1 MIKPA
6 ELKVGEMYLIR
17 DDKFRRDGVTPF
29 LPGLVVE
36 VIRGKKNPKRVT
48 GFQYL
53 DQEGELNWLALPA
66 YACCSMER
74 RVNWIKELG

>member
-6 ELKVGEMYLIR
+6 ELKVGEMYLIKY
-17 DDKFRRDGVTPF
+17 DKFRRDGVTPF

-36 VIRGKKNPKRVT
+36 VIRSKGRVT

-53 DQEGELNWLALPA
+53 DQEGELNWLAIPA
-66 YACCSMER
+66 YISVER
-74 RVNWIKELG
+74 RVNWIRELG

>member
-1 MIKPA
+1 MFKPA
-6 ELKVGEMYLIR
+6 ELKVGEVYLFR

-36 VIRGKKNPKRVT
+36 VIRSNKGGVT

-53 DQEGELNWLALPA
+53 DQEGELNWRAIPS
-66 YACCSMER
+66 YISVER
-74 RVNWIKELG
+74 RVNWIRELG

>member
-1 MIKPA
+1 MFKPA
-6 ELKVGEMYLIR
+6 ELKVGEVYLFR

-36 VIRGKKNPKRVT
+36 VIRSNKGRAT

-53 DQEGELNWLALPA
+53 DQEGELNWLAIPA
-66 YACCSMER
+66 YLSVER
-74 RVNWIKELG
+74 RVNWIRELG